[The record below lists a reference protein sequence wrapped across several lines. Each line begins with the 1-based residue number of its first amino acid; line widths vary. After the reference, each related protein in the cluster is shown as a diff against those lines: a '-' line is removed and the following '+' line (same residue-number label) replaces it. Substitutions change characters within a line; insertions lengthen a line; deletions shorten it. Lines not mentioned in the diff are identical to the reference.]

1 MILKESFRMQNH
13 LADLA
18 QQAQL
23 FLSRT
28 ENVVHIRQEHLRSR
42 RNPSATDEIIEV
54 QHDSDMVPDKVIGLY
69 LDLLAEREKLSAAI
83 SKAKASAE
91 IDMDSALAI
100 NKIKQDAIRRF
111 QSMARIKS
119 TETMVDGRDYLI
131 NSEGNQTPYV
141 YTIRSV
147 QTIDFDRDML
157 KGIIRRLQ
165 RETDEISTKVDLLN
179 VTLEVD
185 YTAKYGFDDSFE
197 DAYMKFV
204 G

>member
-1 MILKESFRMQNH
+1 MVLKESFRMQNH
-13 LADLA
+13 LAELA

-23 FLSRT
+23 YLSRI

-42 RNPSATDEIIEV
+42 RNPSAVDEIVEV
-54 QHDSDMVPDKVIGLY
+54 QRDSDMIPDKVIGLF

-83 SKAKASAE
+83 SKAKVSAE

-111 QSMARIKS
+111 QMMARIKS
-119 TETMVDGRDYLI
+119 TETTTDGRDYLI

-147 QTIDFDRDML
+147 QTIDFDREML

-165 RETDEISTKVDLLN
+165 READEISTKVDLLN

-185 YTAKYGFDDSFE
+185 YTPKYDFDDSFE

>member
-18 QQAQL
+18 QQAQQ

-42 RNPSATDEIIEV
+42 RNPSAADEIIEV
-54 QHDSDMVPDKVIGLY
+54 QRDSDMVPDKVIGLY